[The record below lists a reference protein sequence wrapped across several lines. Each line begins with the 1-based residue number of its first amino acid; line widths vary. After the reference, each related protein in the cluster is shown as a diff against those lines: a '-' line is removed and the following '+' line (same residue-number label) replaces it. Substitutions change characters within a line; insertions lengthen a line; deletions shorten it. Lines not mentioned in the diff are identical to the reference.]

1 MTAPAMPAPIAARP
15 APRHLLTLDDLGSE
29 GLRAIIDL
37 AATVKADPSAVRGAL
52 AGGRI
57 GMIFEAPSTRT
68 RVSFE
73 AAAWLLGAL
82 PIVLRLD
89 ELQLGRGETVA
100 DTARALSLYLDGL
113 TIRAFSQSAV
123 EEFAAAASIPVINAL
138 TGEHHP
144 CQAMA
149 DVLTLR
155 EEFGSLAGVK
165 VAFVGDGDNVCA
177 SLIEAAG
184 LAGFDL
190 HVATPPGYEPSA
202 PVVFRSRIAASS
214 TGGSVTVSHDPL
226 LAVDGADAVYADVWT
241 SIGHDAERAGRR
253 EIFERFRV
261 DASLMSRAAR
271 SAIFLHC
278 LPAHRGEEVT
288 AEVIDGPQSRVWRQA
303 ENRLH
308 TEVALLHELLAGD
321 RREGHAADR
330 SRPGLARTA

>member
-1 MTAPAMPAPIAARP
+1 
-15 APRHLLTLDDLGSE
+15 
-29 GLRAIIDL
+29 
-37 AATVKADPSAVRGAL
+37 
-52 AGGRI
+52 
-57 GMIFEAPSTRT
+57 MIFEAPSTRT

-82 PIVLRLD
+82 PIVLRPD

-113 TIRAFSQSAV
+113 TIRAFSQSVV

-149 DVLTLR
+149 DVMTLR
-155 EEFGSLAGVK
+155 EEFGTLAGVR

-184 LAGFDL
+184 MAGFEL
-190 HVATPPGYEPSA
+190 RVATPPGYEPPA
-202 PVVFRSRIAASS
+202 PIVRWARETGAGSGGRVV
-214 TGGSVTVSHDPL
+214 VTHDPRE
-226 LAVDGADAVYADVWT
+226 AVEGVDAVYADVWT
-241 SIGHDAERAGRR
+241 SIGHDAERAARR
-253 EIFERFRV
+253 EAFAGYRV
-261 DASLMSRAAR
+261 DAALMARASPA
-271 SAIFLHC
+271 AIFMHC

-288 AEVIDGPQSRVWRQA
+288 DEIIDGRQSRVWRQA

-308 TEVALLHELLAGD
+308 TETALLHQLLAV
-321 RREGHAADR
+321 RRSDAA
-330 SRPGLARTA
+330 T